1 MMNPMTESPR
11 EVVAGAIV
19 RDGRLLLAQRV
30 SPPEFAGM
38 WELPGGKVELG
49 ESSGSA
55 LQREL
60 KEELG
65 VDVRTGDRVGVQVWL
80 APDLVLCAYLAEIV
94 AGEPVPHEH
103 SAVAWVTAEE
113 LSQYAL
119 VPNDE
124 KWLPDLI
131 RLLEPA

>member
-1 MMNPMTESPR
+1 MMNLMTVTMR

-49 ESSGSA
+49 ESPGSA

-65 VDVRTGDRVGVQVWL
+65 VDVRTGDRVGVKVWL
-80 APDLVLCAYLAEIV
+80 APNLVLCAYRAEIV
-94 AGEPVPHEH
+94 AGDPIPHEH
-103 SAVAWVTAEE
+103 SAIAWVAADE
-113 LSQYAL
+113 LTQYPL

-124 KWLPDLI
+124 KWVPDLI
-131 RLLEPA
+131 RLLELS